1 MDVATGTTRE
11 NGSGIS
17 EPLKKQATADG
28 LWHFCLHHSS
38 NPEVQQACI
47 ALQEEFSG
55 NINLVM
61 FLAWMEHAGFSLDLE
76 AVVTL
81 KTVIHES
88 DGLIRRYR
96 LMRRELK
103 PQLTNASYNKTLNF
117 EISLEKFQQ
126 HEIVRCANE
135 QNWTKT
141 APSAVM
147 LYCEL
152 LDRKARSLYPYLM
165 KGLRG
170 FETGEQ

>member
-11 NGSGIS
+11 NGSGIT

-47 ALQEEFSG
+47 ALQEEFGG

-61 FLAWMEHAGFSLDLE
+61 FLAWIEHAGYSLDLE
-76 AVVTL
+76 AVMNL
-81 KTVIHES
+81 KSFIHES

-96 LMRRELK
+96 LMRRDLK
-103 PQLTNASYNKTLNF
+103 SQLQSASYNKTLNF

-126 HEIVRCANE
+126 YEIIRCAND
-135 QNWTKT
+135 QAWTKT
-141 APSAVM
+141 ASSSVM

-152 LDRKARSLYPYLM
+152 LDRKARALYPYLM

-170 FETGEQ
+170 FETDE